1 MHRTSRADESLCGN
15 SSGLFLAT
23 EFKSDREGSLEEKP
37 VKVRTSSNSHKV
49 KDHNR
54 AKQIC
59 LCVYLYTATEA
70 DLALR

>member
-1 MHRTSRADESLCGN
+1 MHRTSRADESFFGN
-15 SSGLFLAT
+15 SSGFFLAT
-23 EFKSDREGSLEEKP
+23 ELKSDGEDSLEDKS

-49 KDHNR
+49 KDHNS

-59 LCVYLYTATEA
+59 LCVYLYTAMEA